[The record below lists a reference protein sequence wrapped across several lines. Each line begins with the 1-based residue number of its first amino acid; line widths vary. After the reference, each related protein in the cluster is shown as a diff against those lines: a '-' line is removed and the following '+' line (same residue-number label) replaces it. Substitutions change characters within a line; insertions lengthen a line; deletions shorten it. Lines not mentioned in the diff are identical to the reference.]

1 MIDEFDS
8 NQDGQLDAREISTLV
23 ATVEAR
29 GQSLLASLVH
39 TGADAQPASSERALL
54 GRVDSVGST
63 TSTVS
68 LSELSVVGDPAVPS
82 GLQMVPEPEAAEDCT
97 AQYRSQ

>member
-1 MIDEFDS
+1 MQEELAALSADEASPTSTGVAGQLTWRQGVIDEFDS
-8 NQDGQLDAREISTLV
+8 NQDGQLDASEISTLV

-63 TSTVS
+63 ASTVS
-68 LSELSVVGDPAVPS
+68 LS
-82 GLQMVPEPEAAEDCT
+82 
-97 AQYRSQ
+97 